1 MKVSEML
8 ANIQE
13 LTNTSITDG
22 VLITWINALEQEY
35 FKEIIEEYRTKWIEV
50 KAGDKDIVLDVF
62 KYEIKNLS
70 IYDKVEGSSIA
81 TYDFIDSSLNLDI
94 FSDTDNQG
102 EGYAIKNKW
111 GKCAVK
117 VVYRYV
123 PQLKTLDTADTDDLE
138 ILRYGSQ
145 WINLYEYHLK
155 HKIFENEEEYNQ
167 ANNMAIF
174 YNDKKS
180 DFLMYV
186 AKHRYNRQVKE
197 VESRW

>member
-81 TYDFIDSSLNLDI
+81 TYDFIDSNLNLDI

-102 EGYAIKNKW
+102 EG
-111 GKCAVK
+111 
-117 VVYRYV
+117 
-123 PQLKTLDTADTDDLE
+123 
-138 ILRYGSQ
+138 
-145 WINLYEYHLK
+145 
-155 HKIFENEEEYNQ
+155 
-167 ANNMAIF
+167 
-174 YNDKKS
+174 
-180 DFLMYV
+180 
-186 AKHRYNRQVKE
+186 
-197 VESRW
+197 